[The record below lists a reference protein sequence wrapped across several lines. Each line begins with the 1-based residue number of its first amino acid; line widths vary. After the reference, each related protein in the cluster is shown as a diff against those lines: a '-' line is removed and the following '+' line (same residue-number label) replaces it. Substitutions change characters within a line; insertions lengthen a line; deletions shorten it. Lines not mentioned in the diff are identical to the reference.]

1 MPDDR
6 VSQSPEI
13 LKAIQAAERKVERMV
28 RSAEQEAAAIV
39 ERGKSQA
46 DALLAEKRRRVEENL
61 RRLRAEWERDM
72 EREVERL
79 VLKAQLEANDLKA
92 KGLSRLEEAA
102 AVVLR
107 RILPMTDRD
116 ERIANSDEVAAHDS
130 RSTET

>member
-1 MPDDR
+1 MLDDR

-13 LKAIQAAERKVERMV
+13 LKAIQAAERKVQRMV

-39 ERGKSQA
+39 ERGKSRA
-46 DALLAEKRRRVEENL
+46 DALLAEKRRSVEQNL
-61 RRLRAEWERDM
+61 QCLRAEWDRDM

-79 VLKAQLEANDLKA
+79 VLKAQVEANDLKA

-107 RILPMTDRD
+107 RILPMTEGE
-116 ERIANSDEVAAHDS
+116 ERRAA
-130 RSTET
+130 RSSQLAGS